1 MQIKLIRSVGKVLKP
16 ADSVGLQFCCCEMCI
31 VLCLRCA
38 LSSTWPLKHAGD
50 GIKH

>member
-1 MQIKLIRSVGKVLKP
+1 MQIKLIRSVGKVLKLT
-16 ADSVGLQFCCCEMCI
+16 DSVGLQFCCCEMCI
-31 VLCLRCA
+31 VLRCA